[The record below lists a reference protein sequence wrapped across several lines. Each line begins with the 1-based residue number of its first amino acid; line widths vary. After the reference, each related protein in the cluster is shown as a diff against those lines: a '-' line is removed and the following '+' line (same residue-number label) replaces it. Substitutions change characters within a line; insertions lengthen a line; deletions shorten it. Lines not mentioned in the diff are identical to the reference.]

1 MNGIL
6 EIMNDKVNPPTTGKR
21 SYDATQRRKAARD
34 TQRAIVA
41 AARST
46 FIERG
51 YTATT
56 MAVIAE
62 SAGVALDTVYA
73 SVGRKPELFRLLI
86 ETAISGQ
93 PEPVSAEQRDYVRAI
108 REAADPRVKID
119 LYAYAIGQIQAR
131 LAPLFRVLQEAARS
145 DPDLAALWAEIADR
159 RADNMRHFVTDVI
172 DGGSTLPDGLTIDEA
187 ADLIWAT
194 NGTELYLL
202 LVEDRGWPIERYVKH
217 LGQIWTRLLL
227 P

>member
-6 EIMNDKVNPPTTGKR
+6 ETMNDKVNPPTTGKR

-62 SAGVALDTVYA
+62 SAGVDTYRGAGGIQHFVAGHEGA
-73 SVGRKPELFRLLI
+73 S
-86 ETAISGQ
+86 AWS
-93 PEPVSAEQRDYVRAI
+93 DRAQL
-108 REAADPRVKID
+108 RN
-119 LYAYAIGQIQAR
+119 R
-131 LAPLFRVLQEAARS
+131 LAVASHDER
-145 DPDLAALWAEIADR
+145 LAGS
-159 RADNMRHFVTDVI
+159 
-172 DGGSTLPDGLTIDEA
+172 DGGDDPGVVVAQFALRNGPAHRGSVA
-187 ADLIWAT
+187 SCAT
-194 NGTELYLL
+194 
-202 LVEDRGWPIERYVKH
+202 PRYV
-217 LGQIWTRLLL
+217 GGS
-227 P
+227 